1 MSYIKGINRKQAII
15 FPEVVDDY
23 IEEDN
28 PVQFIDAFVDNLDLK
43 ALGFKYS
50 DTKDTG
56 RPPYNPADMLKLY
69 LYGYLNRIRS
79 SRRLEKESKR
89 NIELMWLLRR
99 LTPDF
104 KTIADFRKDNKE
116 AIKKVCKEF
125 IFLCKNLDL
134 FGCEL
139 VAIDGSKFK
148 AMNSKKRNFNDKKLI
163 KKIKDIEDKIE
174 EYMKELDENDR
185 EEKEVFTPD
194 TEKLRK
200 KIEEFKE
207 RKGEYDKLLEG
218 LKESGETQVSLTDS
232 DARAMVNNQGIEVSY
247 NVQWTVDDKHKL
259 IIDYEVTNDTED
271 YNHLSDMG
279 KRAKEVLGI
288 EEIEVLADKGYY
300 NAKEIKECVDNG
312 ITPYV
317 PEPERRVSKEIDIP
331 KPEFKKDK
339 FQYDKEKDLYMCP
352 EGTELTYKNTAMHH
366 GKRMM
371 IYKSRE
377 CISCKMMGLCTR
389 NKYGRIIYRWEHEDI
404 LEDMRGR
411 VIREKEKVKMRNM
424 IIEHI
429 FRTMKRGFNQGYMLM
444 KGKEKVGGE
453 MALTVLAYNITR
465 VLNIVGLDRL
475 MREVCKGRVFKNKI
489 INKIKEI
496 YLYILRILYDRSDQ
510 ILFLIK
516 NEFALS

>member
-1 MSYIKGINRKQAII
+1 
-15 FPEVVDDY
+15 
-23 IEEDN
+23 
-28 PVQFIDAFVDNLDLK
+28 
-43 ALGFKYS
+43 
-50 DTKDTG
+50 
-56 RPPYNPADMLKLY
+56 
-69 LYGYLNRIRS
+69 
-79 SRRLEKESKR
+79 
-89 NIELMWLLRR
+89 
-99 LTPDF
+99 
-104 KTIADFRKDNKE
+104 
-116 AIKKVCKEF
+116 VCKEF

-331 KPEFKKDK
+331 KPEFK
-339 FQYDKEKDLYMCP
+339 
-352 EGTELTYKNTAMHH
+352 
-366 GKRMM
+366 
-371 IYKSRE
+371 
-377 CISCKMMGLCTR
+377 
-389 NKYGRIIYRWEHEDI
+389 
-404 LEDMRGR
+404 
-411 VIREKEKVKMRNM
+411 
-424 IIEHI
+424 
-429 FRTMKRGFNQGYMLM
+429 
-444 KGKEKVGGE
+444 
-453 MALTVLAYNITR
+453 
-465 VLNIVGLDRL
+465 
-475 MREVCKGRVFKNKI
+475 
-489 INKIKEI
+489 
-496 YLYILRILYDRSDQ
+496 
-510 ILFLIK
+510 
-516 NEFALS
+516 